1 MIHVPYNVVSDER
14 RSPATPTVV
23 YLRRSREKEDAEQT
37 LEVQREIME
46 HVVERYGFVDV
57 EWIEEVAS
65 GESLHYRPKFLELL
79 GRIEEGEIKTIL
91 VAHLD
96 RLGRGDALDAA
107 IIQDRLT
114 RAGALVIT
122 PSQEYDYTQES
133 TLLVTGIESVIAAN
147 ERRKSIKKMIEAK
160 QAGVRNGKLHSGS
173 VPFPYE
179 YTKGVKDVTV
189 NPEKFRIYEL
199 MKTWFLV
206 DGLSCRQIANKLN
219 DMKVQAPTGRQKRI
233 NYYWYGKTV
242 LDILTNRFHLGYI
255 AYGKNAAP
263 TDYYIQEYIEGMGDH
278 ERTKTLDEHNAILE
292 RVEELRTSGQGAA
305 KVIRRYRLQTLVKCP
320 YCGRSHTISF
330 EDCNSPFTHVKKCL
344 ARSKNRKPEC
354 NTTRGIKEDILY
366 NAVMRELK
374 DKYDEIFEV
383 GTGSIDDKQEQALRA
398 ELEAI
403 EESIQKV
410 ETRKER
416 TKEMYKEGFISM
428 DELRES
434 LEKES
439 ETLNKL
445 NVQAERIRNSTAIEQ
460 AKKKERRVE
469 MWSSDDVF
477 QLFHNAEELDDGEIN
492 EILKTIIDGISYTI
506 DDEKKEI
513 NIEIT
518 YK

>member
-1 MIHVPYNVVSDER
+1 MNHVPYNVVSDER
-14 RSPATPTVV
+14 RSPTTPTVV
-23 YLRRSREKEDAEQT
+23 YLRRSRDKEVAEET

-65 GESLHYRPKFLELL
+65 GESLHYRPKFLALL
-79 GRIEEGEIKTIL
+79 GRIERGEIKTIL

-122 PSQEYDYTQES
+122 PSQEYDYTLES

-147 ERRKSIKKMIEAK
+147 ERRKSIAKMVEAK
-160 QAGVRNGKLHSGS
+160 QAGVRNGKVHSGS

-179 YTKGVKDVTV
+179 YAKGVKEITI
-189 NPEKFRIYEL
+189 NPDKLKIYEL
-199 MKTWFLV
+199 MKTWFV
-206 DGLSCRQIANKLN
+206 DEGLSCRQIANKLN
-219 DMKVQAPTGRQKRI
+219 DMKVAAPTGRKKNV
-233 NYYWYGKTV
+233 NYFWYGKTV
-242 LDILTNRFHLGYI
+242 LDILSNRFHLGYI

-263 TDYYIQEYIEGMGDH
+263 SDYYVQEYIEGMGDH
-278 ERTKTLDEHNAILE
+278 PKTKTPEEHSAILE
-292 RVEELRTSGQGAA
+292 RIEELRSGGQGAA
-305 KVIRRYRLQTLVKCP
+305 KVIRRYRLQTLVKCR

-354 NTTRGIKEDILY
+354 NNTRGVKEDVLY

-383 GTGSIDDKQEQALRA
+383 GTASIDEKQERTLQA

-403 EESIQKV
+403 EEAIAKV
-410 ETRKER
+410 EIRKER
-416 TKEMYKEGFISM
+416 TKELYKESFISI

-434 LEKES
+434 IEKES
-439 ETLNKL
+439 EALNKL
-445 NVQAERIRNSTAIEQ
+445 TVQAERIRNSSAIEQ
-460 AKKKERRVE
+460 AKKREKRVE
-469 MWSSDDVF
+469 VWSSDEVF
-477 QLFHNAEELDDGEIN
+477 QLFHDSEELSDGEIN
-492 EILKTIIDGISYTI
+492 EILKTIIDGISYSI

-513 NIEIT
+513 NVEIS